1 MKNSFKQQLYKKV
14 GVIVG
19 NKKPTGQA
27 NKGEL
32 GWVASIVLIEK
43 LAFPSMCFY

>member
-1 MKNSFKQQLYKKV
+1 M

-43 LAFPSMCFY
+43 LAFLSMQCVSIETEVNYYFYF